1 MEISVERYHYPIG
14 QGIFSAQIIRANG
27 EKYVCVY
34 DCGSISKIL
43 VEDWVKD
50 LRHEVGSS
58 EEPIIDLLVISH
70 LHNDHCNAIK
80 YLWEQGFSVKK
91 IVIPYV
97 DLIGKIVI
105 ALENSWRIENMSSW
119 DSWAKHILLPYMV
132 LGTEEDERMSDFFND
147 VEIVESTNVVAS
159 VDFAVP
165 SNKIYFFKTASTVWE
180 FLHFSLGFGKETGC
194 TKIFYNDFKVN
205 VRNNLGKDVGDIEI
219 SDLKDKSKLKNLKE
233 AYKQTVK
240 SVNSTFSKHSFDVWD
255 LFNASSIILY
265 SGPAGVLNRKTGSN
279 KNCIEINRES
289 KGRNSQNDRESMLN
303 YEGFHHKVSASNTKT
318 IGGWLG
324 TGDALLGESK
334 NVEELKAKLSQ
345 ERLNRVWAL
354 TVPHHGAWKNSSD
367 EFYGLFSAPR
377 VECIIHSDPDHQGYR
392 HPNVETIEAIARRGF
407 TEVLV
412 SKDSKTYYYEKLRF
426 VVR

>member
-14 QGIFSAQIIRANG
+14 QGIFSAQIVRSS
-27 EKYVCVY
+27 EKQYVCVY
-34 DCGSISKIL
+34 DCGSISKKD
-43 VEDWVKD
+43 VEGWVKD
-50 LRHEVGSS
+50 LRHKEGSS
-58 EEPIIDLLVISH
+58 EKPIIDLLVISH

-80 YLWEQGFSVKK
+80 YLWEQGFSIKK

-105 ALENSWRIENMSSW
+105 TLENSWRIKNMSSW

-147 VEIVESTNVVAS
+147 IEIVESTDVVDHDYVAI
-159 VDFAVP
+159 P
-165 SNKIYFFKTASTVWE
+165 SNKIYFLKAVSTVWE
-180 FLHFSLGFGKETGC
+180 FLHFSLGFGAETYSTG
-194 TKIFYNDFKVN
+194 IFYNDFKAN
-205 VRNNLGKDVGDIEI
+205 VRNNLGKDVKDIDI
-219 SDLKDKSKLKNLKE
+219 LDLKDKSKLENLKE
-233 AYKQTVK
+233 AYRQAVKTV
-240 SVNSTFSKHSFDVWD
+240 NAWFSEKPFDVGD

-265 SGPAGVLNRKTGSN
+265 SGPAGVLNKKTGSN
-279 KNCIEINRES
+279 KSCVEINRES
-289 KGRNSQNDRESMLN
+289 KGRNSQLDRGSMLN

-324 TGDALLGESK
+324 TGDALLGETK

-345 ERLNRVWAL
+345 ERINRVWAL

-377 VECIIHSDPDHQGYR
+377 VECIIHSDPDHQGYK
-392 HPNVETIEAIARRGF
+392 HPNVQTREAIARRGF

-412 SKDSKTYYYEKLRF
+412 SKDPETYYYEKLRF
-426 VVR
+426 IV